1 MSKITI
7 NNLQTEKTLLVE
19 LQSIDAHGIVG
30 GSEKKGKGEGYG
42 EKEGGKKGEGYG
54 EGYGYKGEN
63 SEREEHGKGGGY
75 YPPVY
80 HPPVYCP
87 PYH

>member
-7 NNLQTEKTLLVE
+7 NNLQTDENLLVE
-19 LQSIDAHGIVG
+19 LQAIDAHAIVG
-30 GSEKKGKGEGYG
+30 GSEKKGKGEG

-63 SEREEHGKGGGY
+63 GEEHGKGGGY
-75 YPPVY
+75 YSPVH
-80 HPPVYCP
+80 HPPVFCP

>member
-42 EKEGGKKGEGYG
+42 E
-54 EGYGYKGEN
+54 GYGYKGEN

>member
-7 NNLQTEKTLLVE
+7 ANLQTEENLLVE
-19 LQSIDAHGIVG
+19 LQAIDAHLIVG
-30 GSEKKGKGEGYG
+30 GSDKKGKGEGYG

-54 EGYGYKGEN
+54 EGYKGEYGDDDD
-63 SEREEHGKGGGY
+63 HGKGGKY
-75 YPPVY
+75 CPPVY

-87 PYH
+87 PCH